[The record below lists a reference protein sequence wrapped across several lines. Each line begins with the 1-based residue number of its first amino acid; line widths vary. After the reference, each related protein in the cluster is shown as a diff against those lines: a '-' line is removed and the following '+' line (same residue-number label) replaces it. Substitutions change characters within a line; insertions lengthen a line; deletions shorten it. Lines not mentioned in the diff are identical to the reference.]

1 MSRIAAATSRAF
13 PTSVWMRMYAW
24 TTTRLLS
31 AARARPAVKL
41 PHRKVT
47 TGRPGGIRWS
57 RRGMEGAMTVA
68 TTGEFGLIARVT
80 SRLGRESSADSR
92 PDFGGNCLLGPG
104 DDAAVVA
111 TPDGRAV
118 LSTDVLVE
126 GRHFRRDWSGARDVG
141 HRAAAANMADI
152 AAMGAVPT
160 ALWVALCAPADL
172 AASWAEELA
181 DGLAAEASLVGAAV
195 VGGDMSA
202 SGTLTIAVTA
212 LGDLGGQAPV
222 VRSGRRPGRG
232 AARRHLDDRRV
243 GRPGRRP
250 GPRGH
255 GERRG
260 HRPPARGVSRPGPDA
275 RCRGSAR
282 RRPVHLDPGR
292 RGRPP
297 AGGDVP
303 ARDGPA
309 RGLAGHRL
317 GGRGARGDARRA
329 AVQRWYGRMGPLQD
343 LTTTPGRSRRP
354 GDRCNPSA
362 AADLAGLDAGGADLH
377 AAGVAAAGR
386 DAHGL
391 DVGVPPAF
399 GPAVGVGHVVAE
411 ARPLAADVAHA
422 GHGILL
428 DWSSQSCP
436 RMTAGNRVSVPD
448 PPRQRPTAP
457 IAATIADGG
466 RTKGPE

>member
-47 TGRPGGIRWS
+47 TGRPGEIRWS

-160 ALWVALCAPADL
+160 ALVVALCAPADL

-212 LGDLGGQAPV
+212 VGDLGHVATASGVGIDLRREAFPV
-222 VRSGRRPGRG
+222 PAQMRD
-232 AARRHLDDRRV
+232 AAAAL
-243 GRPGRRP
+243 
-250 GPRGH
+250 
-255 GERRG
+255 
-260 HRPPARGVSRPGPDA
+260 GV
-275 RCRGSAR
+275 
-282 RRPVHLDPGR
+282 DPYTWIL
-292 RGRPP
+292 
-297 AGGDVP
+297 AGGD
-303 ARDGPA
+303 D
-309 RGLAGHRL
+309 H
-317 GGRGARGDARRA
+317 
-329 AVQRWYGRMGPLQD
+329 
-343 LTTTPGRSRRP
+343 
-354 GDRCNPSA
+354 
-362 AADLAGLDAGGADLH
+362 
-377 AAGVAAAGR
+377 
-386 DAHGL
+386 
-391 DVGVPPAF
+391 
-399 GPAVGVGHVVAE
+399 
-411 ARPLAADVAHA
+411 PLAATFPPGTDLPADWLVIGSVVEGRGVTLDGQPYSGGPA
-422 GHGILL
+422 GWDHF
-428 DWSSQSCP
+428 
-436 RMTAGNRVSVPD
+436 
-448 PPRQRPTAP
+448 
-457 IAATIADGG
+457 
-466 RTKGPE
+466 RT